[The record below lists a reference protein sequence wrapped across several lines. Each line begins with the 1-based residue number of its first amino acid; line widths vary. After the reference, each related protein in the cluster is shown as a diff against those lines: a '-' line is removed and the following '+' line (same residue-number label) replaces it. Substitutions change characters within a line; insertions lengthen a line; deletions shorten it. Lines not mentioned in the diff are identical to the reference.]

1 MRSPGTGVPIP
12 WGIGQI
18 ESDLDKVH
26 LGSNTA
32 FLDDEVTYNYEVVWC
47 TCAYLWI
54 CFKNNQIGGFHIAVW

>member
-1 MRSPGTGVPIP
+1 MRSPERGPPIT
-12 WGIGQI
+12 WGFGQI

-54 CFKNNQIGGFHIAVW
+54 CFKNHQVGGFHIAV